1 MAVSEQAQKA
11 IRELK
16 EILEKLEKAE
26 EGEKKRGV
34 LPPPVPVKKLEEYIE
49 GLEDKLVVDT
59 ELGPMAR
66 FFFVDAII
74 PSQELFMKKEV
85 KTYTDK
91 ATGQPVVEIIT
102 KSIAP
107 PEVIQKISSL
117 RTKIFR
123 IYRDKGLVNLRQG
136 DWVAFDLD
144 TAKEVAN
151 TIENAIKQAIL
162 FDKLVVEALRQ
173 KYGENWREIVNI
185 LLEEKYKPIISIEL
199 IPLDIAIYYLRR
211 AKSLV
216 TDALVEAKRK
226 LEEEKKDRR
235 KYAERKRIVLKWEK
249 ILSKIDNMLKKLEE
263 EEAKRK
269 RIRTMYQRS

>member
-1 MAVSEQAQKA
+1 MSEQAQKA